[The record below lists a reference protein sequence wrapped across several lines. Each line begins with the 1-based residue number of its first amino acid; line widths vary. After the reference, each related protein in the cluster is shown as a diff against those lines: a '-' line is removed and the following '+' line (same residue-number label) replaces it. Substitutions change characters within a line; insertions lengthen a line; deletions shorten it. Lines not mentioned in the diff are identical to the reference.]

1 MAFIPIDFPREVLEL
16 PSGGERGWR
25 RIVRT
30 AEELESYWRGKSG
43 SGNVYMTA
51 YGYNKTA
58 PPKHHRVDYNTP
70 RIHHFVMDFDCKDF
84 KAKGVDV
91 SFDKPHD
98 EVRRLHKHLMKSN
111 TMHFVWFSGGGF
123 HVWIPLDRTLEPT
136 TGGELSQIKYTGRL
150 LINEWEREIG
160 VLRCNDPTVAF
171 DTSGMIRIPNS
182 YNARRDC
189 WGVPLTSEL
198 IESASYDDLMNLG
211 MEAHSGYVQLGS
223 EPLQFEVKES
233 MLTQMMNLEPVDLPT
248 TTLSDIHVLPC
259 LAQAAMGEGNPTHR
273 ERYHFATYLADRL
286 RMFFPHWRIDER
298 EKEEHIRTICSFIAQ
313 QGWVDYDTSRTEE
326 QVRSIVATG
335 YSSASC
341 ATLYQE
347 GYCVGK
353 CVYYDGTGG
362 I

>member
-1 MAFIPIDFPREVLEL
+1 M
-16 PSGGERGWR
+16 
-25 RIVRT
+25 
-30 AEELESYWRGKSG
+30 EESHYRALL
-43 SGNVYMTA
+43 
-51 YGYNKTA
+51 
-58 PPKHHRVDYNTP
+58 
-70 RIHHFVMDFDCKDF
+70 
-84 KAKGVDV
+84 
-91 SFDKPHD
+91 D
-98 EVRRLHKHLMKSN
+98 EVRNDVAEAEIAIRILIPARRIQKKILVRRTPDHVGTDVPDPYYLSVFGHQRCPTVTLSN
-111 TMHFVWFSGGGF
+111 AV
-123 HVWIPLDRTLEPT
+123 
-136 TGGELSQIKYTGRL
+136 RL
-150 LINEWEREIG
+150 LKAYVIVISAIRYGFIQGVAYKREYVFRFPKRPEIARG
-160 VLRCNDPTVAF
+160 LLKE
-171 DTSGMIRIPNS
+171 IRILPALAAQMPLRVPS
-182 YNARRDC
+182 FDYVWHGGPQYKGLFVGYPRIP
-189 WGVPLTSEL
+189 GVPLTSEL

-211 MEAHSGYVQLGS
+211 MEAHSGYVQLGE

-335 YSSASC
+335 YSSATC